1 MINQVNLVSNQTNNS
16 FSYFKSS
23 NQVKKG
29 YRTYRYHNVDD
40 PTTGDKVRAITGSV
54 IGTAVPL
61 VYFARKQNGQI
72 NSLKKLFNIKY
83 GLPEMTGIAAGS
95 ITGGVL
101 FGMMGESAQKR
112 KKKFNEG
119 VFQFMNAVLP
129 PVVVAAYLAV
139 TKNNKFLNKP
149 CNKLI
154 GMIGSLA
161 AGMFFGAKA
170 SNIITDPKDLYPDR
184 RLNMKDAIANMDDV
198 VGGLILAKF
207 PLIDKLHIEKT
218 IPFIY
223 GWCGYRAGQNS

>member
-1 MINQVNLVSNQTNNS
+1 MINQVNLASNQTNNS

-112 KKKFNEG
+112 K
-119 VFQFMNAVLP
+119 
-129 PVVVAAYLAV
+129 
-139 TKNNKFLNKP
+139 
-149 CNKLI
+149 
-154 GMIGSLA
+154 
-161 AGMFFGAKA
+161 
-170 SNIITDPKDLYPDR
+170 
-184 RLNMKDAIANMDDV
+184 
-198 VGGLILAKF
+198 
-207 PLIDKLHIEKT
+207 
-218 IPFIY
+218 
-223 GWCGYRAGQNS
+223 